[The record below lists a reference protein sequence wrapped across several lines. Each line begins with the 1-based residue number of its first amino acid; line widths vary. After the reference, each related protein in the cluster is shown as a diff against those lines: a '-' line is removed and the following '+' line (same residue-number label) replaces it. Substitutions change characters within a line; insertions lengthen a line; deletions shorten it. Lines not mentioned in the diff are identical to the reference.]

1 MLNRAKFI
9 NYIHKNWII
18 FVFSDFFDSSI
29 TNNKNPLRNSD
40 AIQTK
45 SSDFP
50 PSSLFNTKRNRFD
63 ILPFKTKKILTGTA
77 IIHHLFD
84 ESDYGIKVFSELWM
98 RKRTVI
104 GQELLELCLRL
115 TIILW

>member
-9 NYIHKNWII
+9 NYIHKNGII

-63 ILPFKTKKILTGTA
+63 TLPFKTKKILTGTA

-84 ESDYGIKVFSELWM
+84 ESYDCIEVFSQLRM

-104 GQELLELCLRL
+104 GQELLELCLRI